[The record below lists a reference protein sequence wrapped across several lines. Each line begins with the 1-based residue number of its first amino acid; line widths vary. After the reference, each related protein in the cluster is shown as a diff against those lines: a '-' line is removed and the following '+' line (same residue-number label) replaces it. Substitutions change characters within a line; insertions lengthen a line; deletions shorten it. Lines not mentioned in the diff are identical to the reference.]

1 MLCCM
6 HTTLKNMFDLLCQ
19 SRAVS
24 CLHREPCKSR
34 WHQIWHA
41 HPWWQQFCARWCSLA
56 FQPVC
61 FDVILLLWWVWR
73 HARAHIALMCS
84 NGWVLPYAKVSSV
97 PLCML
102 LLSGALHHLV
112 LHVVLIMWRTCTCTA
127 SKNMD
132 RKCLITKG
140 DAPVDML
147 FKKPKKVLSTA
158 DHSQSMLYCM
168 TQVATTVIDAVQHC

>member
-1 MLCCM
+1 M
-6 HTTLKNMFDLLCQ
+6 N
-19 SRAVS
+19 
-24 CLHREPCKSR
+24 
-34 WHQIWHA
+34 
-41 HPWWQQFCARWCSLA
+41 
-56 FQPVC
+56 
-61 FDVILLLWWVWR
+61 
-73 HARAHIALMCS
+73 
-84 NGWVLPYAKVSSV
+84 AKVSSV

-140 DAPVDML
+140 DAPVDTL

-168 TQVATTVIDAVQHC
+168 TQVATTVTDAVQHC